1 MKRGCMEKEL
11 LSELEC
17 PVYKIDSIIE
27 VLLNYCENKE
37 FNNNGLCAIHTMLQY
52 AKDEMKKIISK
63 F

>member
-17 PVYKIDSIIE
+17 PAYKIDSIIE
-27 VLLNYCENKE
+27 VLLNYCENK
-37 FNNNGLCAIHTMLQY
+37 GIYTIQTMLQY
-52 AKDEMKKIISK
+52 AKDELKKITSK